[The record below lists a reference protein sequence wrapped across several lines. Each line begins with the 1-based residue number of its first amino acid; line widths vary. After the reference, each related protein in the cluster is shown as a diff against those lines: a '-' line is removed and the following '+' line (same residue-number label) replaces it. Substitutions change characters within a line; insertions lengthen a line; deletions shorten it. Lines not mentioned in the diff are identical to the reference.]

1 MDVSILLQVALSCG
15 VVLLYSVVGN
25 FFLIYLVSE
34 PSNDALH
41 LLRLTNAFCPPR
53 TEPSI
58 FGRDVNN
65 PRENSYYS
73 EDGLFPGQSL
83 FKETPEFISLILL
96 VLCSPH
102 VRVGCGRTEDD
113 FGEDNFSDV
122 LEESSFCLR
131 GRFHS
136 IEQTFASSAHRGC
149 LLDSFEHGH
158 SHRISIKPPAFVH
171 QASVAEITTGD
182 HKSTS
187 SARRSSTTFAPET
200 HHHENEKVNRLFSL
214 ITKGTGSHTSQESAN
229 RKKSSGFYP
238 NSSCVSEPNGAWG
251 HFADKK
257 KKLFTVRP
265 GINALRRLNQSK
277 QVHQVDQPKLPS
289 HANRIDY
296 MSTVRTR
303 FKLISSKKL
312 SLKPINKAIEPAR
325 RVDIHRSSEI
335 DGRRMSSVLFGTA

>member
-1 MDVSILLQVALSCG
+1 MDVSILLQIALSCG
-15 VVLLYSVVGN
+15 VVLLYSLIGH
-25 FFLIYLVSE
+25 FLLNCLGFRRRSEDQAHDDEKEEEEEEEEMKSDVSAT
-34 PSNDALH
+34 SNDALH

-58 FGRDVNN
+58 FGRDVSN
-65 PRENSYYS
+65 PRDNCYYP
-73 EDGLFPGQSL
+73 ED
-83 FKETPEFISLILL
+83 
-96 VLCSPH
+96 
-102 VRVGCGRTEDD
+102 EDE

-131 GRFHS
+131 N
-136 IEQTFASSAHRGC
+136 
-149 LLDSFEHGH
+149 SFEHGH

-171 QASVAEITTGD
+171 QASVAEIATGD

-187 SARRSSTTFAPET
+187 SARRSSTTYAPEMN
-200 HHHENEKVNRLFSL
+200 HHENEKVNRLFSL
-214 ITKGTGSHTSQESAN
+214 ITKGAGSHTSQDSAN
-229 RKKSSGFYP
+229 RKKSAGFYP
-238 NSSCVSEPNGAWG
+238 NSSCASEPNSNGTWG

-265 GINALRRLNQSK
+265 GINALRRFNHSK

-289 HANRIDY
+289 NANRIDY
-296 MSTVRTR
+296 MNTVRTR

-325 RVDIHRSSEI
+325 RVDIHRASEI

>member
-25 FFLIYLVSE
+25 FFLIYLGFRRSEDPQSEEKEEEVEEEVQSEVSE

-73 EDGLFPGQSL
+73 ED
-83 FKETPEFISLILL
+83 
-96 VLCSPH
+96 
-102 VRVGCGRTEDD
+102 DD

-131 GRFHS
+131 
-136 IEQTFASSAHRGC
+136 
-149 LLDSFEHGH
+149 DSFEHGH